1 MIGEMLLTAAYGK
14 EGEVRQGGGKEGVGA
29 AVVRPALCHPR
40 LLRCP
45 VGPCALVTR
54 VPADVLRAQIQ
65 TDKLKQDDLNAL
77 VRGLTVKASVK
88 YGPTSAA
95 AFKEKGAKFK
105 KHYEV

>member
-1 MIGEMLLTAAYGK
+1 VSVLPWSAPPSATRACS
-14 EGEVRQGGGKEGVGA
+14 GA
-29 AVVRPALCHPR
+29 PS
-40 LLRCP
+40 
-45 VGPCALVTR
+45 LVTR